1 MTWQDILKMANKWD
15 RYSAKAL
22 KIAEGEGKERDLVRF
37 LRFLPSM
44 FSKTMDSKQ
53 YNKIWQETVVENF
66 GPSQTLNYLSLFRV
80 GFYRDPY
87 AFLPEQMEAYKLYG
101 PSSTL
106 DGNLPKYTA
115 SFTGIKNSLESRK
128 REVAKFITGKNL
140 NNIFIVYRTKQ
151 KSYYGW
157 EKTSRDADVYYLSNG
172 FIFSVRIGNSYKTYF
187 NKHIKGSP
195 YVFNYLDTTKKSEK
209 AKTKIIRGGYI

>member
-37 LRFLPSM
+37 LRFLPTM

-87 AFLPEQMEAYKLYG
+87 AFLPEQMEVYKLYG

-106 DGNLPKYTA
+106 NTHLPSPEIVKPTSIRNGGY
-115 SFTGIKNSLESRK
+115 
-128 REVAKFITGKNL
+128 RERQVAKFITGKNL

-157 EKTSRDADVYYLSNG
+157 QKTSRDASVYYLSNG
-172 FIFSVRIGNSYKTYF
+172 FIFSVRIGTSYKTYF
-187 NKHIKGSP
+187 NEYIKGYP
-195 YVFNYLDTTKKSEK
+195 YVLNYLDTTKKSEK